1 MQPEAALSYAKRPRA
16 TNRLQTDAS
25 RKSELM
31 ESEEL
36 KAVLEQ
42 HHASSFGWAM
52 ACCRRDPAEAEEV
65 LQIVYLKVLEGK
77 ARFNGTA
84 SFKTWL
90 FAVIR
95 KTASD
100 QRRKNLLRAL
110 TMLKAAERRTS
121 ADSTEYPDESA
132 YRAEIQSMFR
142 RALARLPRRQR
153 EALELVFYHE
163 LNIQEAAAVMGVSL
177 GSARTHYERGKKRLR
192 QLLEESEALY
202 EPEWGRKENPATV
215 P

>member
-1 MQPEAALSYAKRPRA
+1 MSYEKRPNA
-16 TNRLQTDAS
+16 TNRLQREVIAETDS
-25 RKSELM
+25 M
-31 ESEEL
+31 ESDEL
-36 KAVLEQ
+36 KVVLEQ
-42 HHASSFGWAM
+42 HHPSSFGWAM
-52 ACCRRDPAEAEEV
+52 ACCRRDPSEAEEV
-65 LQIVYLKVLEGK
+65 LQIVYLKVLQGK

-100 QRRKNLLRAL
+100 QRRRSLLRAL
-110 TMLKAAERRTS
+110 TTLRVAQQRATDLSEHPEE
-121 ADSTEYPDESA
+121 ST
-132 YRAEIQSMFR
+132 YRSELQSMFLS
-142 RALARLPRRQR
+142 ALARLPRRQR
-153 EALELVFYHE
+153 EVLELVFYHD

-192 QLLEESEALY
+192 QLFEESEALY
-202 EPEWGRKENPATV
+202 ESEWRRTENPATV

>member
-1 MQPEAALSYAKRPRA
+1 MSYEKRPNA
-16 TNRLQTDAS
+16 TNRLQREVIAETDS
-25 RKSELM
+25 M
-31 ESEEL
+31 ESDEL
-36 KAVLEQ
+36 KVVLEQ
-42 HHASSFGWAM
+42 HHPSSFGWAM
-52 ACCRRDPAEAEEV
+52 ACCRRDPSEAEEV
-65 LQIVYLKVLEGK
+65 LQIVYLKVLQGK

-100 QRRKNLLRAL
+100 QRRRSLLRAL
-110 TMLKAAERRTS
+110 TTLRVAQQRATDLSEHPEE
-121 ADSTEYPDESA
+121 ST
-132 YRAEIQSMFR
+132 YRSELQSMFLS
-142 RALARLPRRQR
+142 ALARLPRRQR
-153 EALELVFYHE
+153 EVLELVFYHD
-163 LNIQEAAAVMGVSL
+163 LNIQEAAAVMSVSL

-202 EPEWGRKENPATV
+202 ESEWRRTENPATV

>member
-1 MQPEAALSYAKRPRA
+1 
-16 TNRLQTDAS
+16 
-25 RKSELM
+25 M
-31 ESEEL
+31 ESDEL
-36 KAVLEQ
+36 KVVLEQ
-42 HHASSFGWAM
+42 HHPSSFGWAM
-52 ACCRRDPAEAEEV
+52 ACCRRDPSEAEEV
-65 LQIVYLKVLEGK
+65 LQIVYLKVLQGK

-100 QRRKNLLRAL
+100 QRRRSLLRAL
-110 TMLKAAERRTS
+110 TTLRVAQQRATDLSEHPEE
-121 ADSTEYPDESA
+121 ST
-132 YRAEIQSMFR
+132 YRSELQSMFLS
-142 RALARLPRRQR
+142 ALARLPRRQR
-153 EALELVFYHE
+153 EVLELVFYHD
-163 LNIQEAAAVMGVSL
+163 LNIQEAAAVMSVSL

-202 EPEWGRKENPATV
+202 ESEWRRTENPATV

>member
-1 MQPEAALSYAKRPRA
+1 
-16 TNRLQTDAS
+16 
-25 RKSELM
+25 M
-31 ESEEL
+31 ESDEL

-52 ACCRRDPAEAEEV
+52 SCCGRDRTEAEDV

-77 ARFNGTA
+77 ARFNGSA

-95 KTASD
+95 KTAAD
-100 QRRKNLLRAL
+100 QRRKNLFRGLIAL
-110 TMLKAAERRTS
+110 KVAERRSRTD
-121 ADSTEYPDESA
+121 AEHPDESA
-132 YRAEIQSMFR
+132 YRSEIQQLFQS
-142 RALARLPRRQR
+142 ALARLPRRQR

-163 LNIQEAAAVMGVSL
+163 LSIHEASKVMRVSL
-177 GSARTHYERGKKRLR
+177 GSARTHYERGKKQLR
-192 QLLEESEALY
+192 ELLEESEALY
-202 EPEWGRKENPATV
+202 ESEWRRKENPATV

>member
-1 MQPEAALSYAKRPRA
+1 
-16 TNRLQTDAS
+16 
-25 RKSELM
+25 M
-31 ESEEL
+31 EIDEL

-52 ACCRRDPAEAEEV
+52 ACCRRDRADAEEV
-65 LQIVYLKVLEGK
+65 LQIAYLKVLEGK

-100 QRRKNLLRAL
+100 QRRKNILRVL
-110 TMLKAAERRTS
+110 TTLKAAERRTS
-121 ADSTEYPDESA
+121 ADRDEHPDESA
-132 YRAEIQSMFR
+132 YRAEIQGMFK
-142 RALARLPRRQR
+142 RALGRLPRRQR

-192 QLLEESEALY
+192 QLLEESEAFY
-202 EPEWGRKENPATV
+202 ESEWGRKKNPATV

>member
-1 MQPEAALSYAKRPRA
+1 MDS
-16 TNRLQTDAS
+16 D
-25 RKSELM
+25 
-31 ESEEL
+31 EL

-42 HHASSFGWAM
+42 HHSSSFGWAL
-52 ACCRRDPAEAEEV
+52 ACCRRDQAEAEEV
-65 LQIVYLKVLEGK
+65 LQIVYLKVLAGK
-77 ARFNGTA
+77 ARFSGTA

-100 QRRKNLLRAL
+100 QRRKGLLRAVL
-110 TMLKAAERRTS
+110 TLKAAELGSNTNRT
-121 ADSTEYPDESA
+121 EHPDESA
-132 YRAEIQSMFR
+132 YRSEIQDLFR

-163 LNIQEAAAVMGVSL
+163 LNIQEAAAIMGVSL

-192 QLLEESEALY
+192 QLLEESEAIY
-202 EPEWGRKENPATV
+202 ESEWGRKENPATV

>member
-1 MQPEAALSYAKRPRA
+1 ME
-16 TNRLQTDAS
+16 TD
-25 RKSELM
+25 
-31 ESEEL
+31 EL

-42 HHASSFGWAM
+42 HHSSTFGWAM

-100 QRRKNLLRAL
+100 QRRKSLLRGL
-110 TMLKAAERRTS
+110 TMLKAAERSTA
-121 ADSTEYPDESA
+121 ADSVEYPDESA

-163 LNIQEAAAVMGVSL
+163 LNIQEAAAVMRVSL
-177 GSARTHYERGKKRLR
+177 GTARTHYERGKKRLR
-192 QLLEESEALY
+192 QLLEESEELY
-202 EPEWGRKENPATV
+202 ESEWGRKENPATV

>member
-1 MQPEAALSYAKRPRA
+1 MLGLSYRSRPQA
-16 TNRLQTDAS
+16 TNSDEETLLQTD
-25 RKSELM
+25 LM

-36 KAVLEQ
+36 RALLEH

-52 ACCRRDPAEAEEV
+52 ACCRRDQGEAEEV

-77 ARFNGTA
+77 ARFNGKA

-100 QRRKNLLRAL
+100 QRRKSLLRAL
-110 TMLKAAERRTS
+110 LTLRV
-121 ADSTEYPDESA
+121 ADLGSKQREEQPDESA
-132 YRAEIQSMFR
+132 YRSEIQNLFR
-142 RALARLPRRQR
+142 RALARLPKRQR
-153 EALELVFYHE
+153 EALELVFYHD
-163 LNIQEAAAVMGVSL
+163 LNLQEAADVMSVSV

-192 QLLEESEALY
+192 QLLEESDALY
-202 EPEWGRKENPATV
+202 ESEWRRKENPATI